1 MTVVLAHD
9 QIDWLRLR
17 HARDGIPASFT
28 IRAALNQYRARL
40 DAGTPT
46 PPPDS
51 PDPAR

>member
-17 HARDGIPASFT
+17 HARDGIPVSFT
-28 IRAALNQYRARL
+28 IRIALDQYRHRL
-40 DAGTPT
+40 GAGEPAPVDT
-46 PPPDS
+46 

>member
-1 MTVVLAHD
+1 MTVVLSPE
-9 QIDWLRLR
+9 QISWLRLR
-17 HARDGIPASFT
+17 HVRDGIPASFT
-28 IRAALNQYRARL
+28 IRAAQNQYRARL